1 MKPIK
6 LTMQAFGPFAQTET
20 IEFDKLGTNPLFLIN
35 GPTGSGKTS
44 ILDAI
49 CFALYGET
57 TGNERQGIQMRC
69 DMAAPTLLT
78 EVTLE
83 FSLHGKSYRVIR
95 SPEQEAPKARGE
107 GMTVRKHT
115 AALYEITDEEKLITS
130 KTTQVK
136 TEVTNIIGLNETQF
150 RQVMVLPQGK
160 FRELL
165 LATSKERE
173 EIFGQLFQT
182 DIYKKIE
189 YALKDK
195 ASAISKA
202 KDEFDNQIR
211 GALQVAGVSSEAELT
226 EQREALSVQFE
237 SVQKQ
242 EQESLAQLNAVKTEL
257 QKAEA
262 LSNEFKK
269 REQAEVALKQ
279 HLEQSDAVS
288 SRQLQLDNAKKA
300 SKVELPYVTLQNAS
314 KQTQELE
321 QKVAKLSQD
330 LTVANDA
337 VKSKEGALQT
347 AKEQAAQLP
356 KLTEQQY
363 QLEGMKGKLVEKSEL
378 EEAINAGLA
387 QKSEFE
393 VTLKKYIA
401 LKEKLTLE
409 AQQGQKSLDQARVD
423 VASIGSVEAEIKQQQ
438 RLMQD
443 LQKLTGLNQ
452 ELAKLDA
459 LTPSKQASVDKA
471 KARYAELQR
480 SADTLELSWHNA
492 QAAVLAQRLQAGEMC
507 PVCGSVEHPQ
517 PAQFVG
523 EEVTKDQVQ
532 NARNIEREGQ
542 VALNQLNNQLEQH
555 NIAIE
560 QYKQQIEQLSVELG
574 QNASM
579 DLSALQAS
587 MQQLNERLQQLS
599 SINLVQLEQ
608 SVNELNQ
615 RCITGESK
623 INDLQNQMAANES
636 TIKVNQEQLAKLSA
650 SLDAKYSSLD
660 VLEQEIVAI
669 QKQITELN
677 TAFESAQN
685 HLQQAVLAKTNIE
698 SQLTTNQQ
706 WLNEALDRLNT
717 AKADW
722 NQALQAS
729 AFEDEAQFIACK
741 VDEAEMQIW
750 QQEIDVFKQTQI
762 KLEQTL
768 ADLSSTLKDLALP
781 DLDDLNV
788 KLNSIQQSYVEAR
801 NQLDSTRSLFERLEK
816 VRNDI
821 ATLHD
826 KNTKLED
833 EYKVF
838 GTLYDVASGKTG
850 SRISLHRFVLGVL
863 LDDVLIQ
870 ASQRLSLMSKGRY
883 ILARK
888 TEGFKGAAGRGLD
901 LVVEDSYTGKTRDV
915 ATLSGGE
922 SFMAALALALGL
934 SDVVQSYSGG
944 IRLDTLFIDEGF
956 GSLDPESLDLAI
968 QTLVDLQQTG
978 RMIGVISHVS
988 ELKEQMAQRIDV
1000 EPSRLGSTVS
1010 VKSQMAFDSS
1020 SVKVNGT
1027 GKH

>member
-269 REQAEVALKQ
+269 REQAEIALKR

-378 EEAINAGLA
+378 EKAINAGLT

-393 VTLKKYIA
+393 ATLKKYIA

-452 ELAKLDA
+452 ELAKLGA
-459 LTPSKQASVDKA
+459 LTPSKQALVDQA
-471 KARYAELQR
+471 KARYVELQR

-523 EEVTKDQVQ
+523 EEVTKEQVQ
-532 NARNIEREGQ
+532 RARNTEREGQ
-542 VALNQLNNQLEQH
+542 VALNQLSNQLEQH
-555 NIAIE
+555 NIAVG

-579 DLSALQAS
+579 DLGALQAS

-615 RCITGESK
+615 RCVTGEGK
-623 INDLQNQMAANES
+623 INDLQNQMVANES

-650 SLDAKYSSLD
+650 SLDAKYSSLE
-660 VLEQEIVAI
+660 VLEQDIVAI

-706 WLNEALDRLNT
+706 WLNEALERLNT
-717 AKADW
+717 AKTDW
-722 NQALQAS
+722 AQALQTS
-729 AFEDEAQFIACK
+729 AFEDEAQFLASK

-750 QQEIDVFKQTQI
+750 QKEIDAFKQTQI

-781 DLDDLNV
+781 DLEGFNV
-788 KLNSIQQSYVEAR
+788 KLNSVQQSYVEAR

-1010 VKSQMAFDSS
+1010 VKSQMAFDS
-1020 SVKVNGT
+1020 
-1027 GKH
+1027 

>member
-1 MKPIK
+1 
-6 LTMQAFGPFAQTET
+6 
-20 IEFDKLGTNPLFLIN
+20 
-35 GPTGSGKTS
+35 
-44 ILDAI
+44 
-49 CFALYGET
+49 
-57 TGNERQGIQMRC
+57 
-69 DMAAPTLLT
+69 
-78 EVTLE
+78 
-83 FSLHGKSYRVIR
+83 
-95 SPEQEAPKARGE
+95 
-107 GMTVRKHT
+107 
-115 AALYEITDEEKLITS
+115 
-130 KTTQVK
+130 
-136 TEVTNIIGLNETQF
+136 
-150 RQVMVLPQGK
+150 
-160 FRELL
+160 
-165 LATSKERE
+165 
-173 EIFGQLFQT
+173 
-182 DIYKKIE
+182 
-189 YALKDK
+189 
-195 ASAISKA
+195 
-202 KDEFDNQIR
+202 
-211 GALQVAGVSSEAELT
+211 
-226 EQREALSVQFE
+226 
-237 SVQKQ
+237 
-242 EQESLAQLNAVKTEL
+242 
-257 QKAEA
+257 
-262 LSNEFKK
+262 
-269 REQAEVALKQ
+269 
-279 HLEQSDAVS
+279 
-288 SRQLQLDNAKKA
+288 
-300 SKVELPYVTLQNAS
+300 
-314 KQTQELE
+314 
-321 QKVAKLSQD
+321 
-330 LTVANDA
+330 
-337 VKSKEGALQT
+337 
-347 AKEQAAQLP
+347 
-356 KLTEQQY
+356 

-378 EEAINAGLA
+378 EKAINAGLT

-393 VTLKKYIA
+393 ATLKKYIA

-423 VASIGSVEAEIKQQQ
+423 VASIGTVEAEIKQQQ

-459 LTPSKQASVDKA
+459 LTPSKQASVDQA
-471 KARYAELQR
+471 KARYVELQR

-523 EEVTKDQVQ
+523 EEVTKEQVQ
-532 NARNIEREGQ
+532 RARNIEREGQ

-555 NIAIE
+555 NISIG

-615 RCITGESK
+615 RCVTGEGK

-636 TIKVNQEQLAKLSA
+636 TIKVNREQLVKLST
-650 SLDAKYSSLD
+650 SLDAKYSSLE
-660 VLEQEIVAI
+660 VLEQDIVAI
-669 QKQITELN
+669 QKQIAELN
-677 TAFESAQN
+677 SALENAQN

-706 WLNEALDRLNT
+706 WLNEALDRFST

-722 NQALQAS
+722 EQALQAS
-729 AFEDEAQFIACK
+729 AFEDEAQFLACK
-741 VDEAEMQIW
+741 VDEAEMQVW
-750 QQEIDVFKQTQI
+750 QQEIDAFKQTQI

-781 DLDDLNV
+781 DLENLNV
-788 KLNSIQQSYVEAR
+788 KLNSVQQSYVEAR

-1010 VKSQMAFDSS
+1010 VKSQMA
-1020 SVKVNGT
+1020 
-1027 GKH
+1027 

>member
-242 EQESLAQLNAVKTEL
+242 EQESLAQLNALKTEL

-269 REQAEVALKQ
+269 REQAEIALKQ

-300 SKVELPYVTLQNAS
+300 SKVELPYVTLQSAS

-378 EEAINAGLA
+378 EKAINAGLT

-393 VTLKKYIA
+393 ATLKKYIA

-423 VASIGSVEAEIKQQQ
+423 VASIGTVEAEIKQQQ

-452 ELAKLDA
+452 ELVKLDA
-459 LTPSKQASVDKA
+459 LTPSKQASVDQA
-471 KARYAELQR
+471 KARYVELQR

-555 NIAIE
+555 NIAIG

-579 DLSALQAS
+579 DLGALQAS
-587 MQQLNERLQQLS
+587 MQQLDERLQQLS

-615 RCITGESK
+615 RCVTGEGK

-636 TIKVNQEQLAKLSA
+636 TIKVNQEQLVKLST
-650 SLDAKYSSLD
+650 SLDAKYSSLE
-660 VLEQEIVAI
+660 VLEQDIVAI
-669 QKQITELN
+669 QKQIAELN
-677 TAFESAQN
+677 SALENAQN

-706 WLNEALDRLNT
+706 WLNEALDRFST
-717 AKADW
+717 AKANW
-722 NQALQAS
+722 EQALQAS
-729 AFEDEAQFIACK
+729 AFEDEAQFLACK
-741 VDEAEMQIW
+741 VDEAEMQVW
-750 QQEIDVFKQTQI
+750 QQEIDAFKQTQI

-781 DLDDLNV
+781 DLEGLNV
-788 KLNSIQQSYVEAR
+788 KLNSNQQSYVEAR
-801 NQLDSTRSLFERLEK
+801 NQLDSTHSLFERLEK

-821 ATLHD
+821 ASLHD
-826 KNTKLED
+826 KNNKLED

-1010 VKSQMAFDSS
+1010 VKSQMAFDS
-1020 SVKVNGT
+1020 
-1027 GKH
+1027 

>member
-136 TEVTNIIGLNETQF
+136 TEVANIIGLNETQF

-226 EQREALSVQFE
+226 EQREALASQFE

-269 REQAEVALKQ
+269 CEQAEIALKQ
-279 HLEQSDAVS
+279 HLEQSDAAS

-321 QKVAKLSQD
+321 QKVSKLSQD
-330 LTVANDA
+330 LIVANDA

-378 EEAINAGLA
+378 EKVINAGLA

-393 VTLKKYIA
+393 VTLNKYIA

-459 LTPSKQASVDKA
+459 LTPSKQASVDQA
-471 KARYAELQR
+471 KARYVELQR

-542 VALNQLNNQLEQH
+542 VTLNQLNNQLEQH
-555 NIAIE
+555 NIAIG

-579 DLSALQAS
+579 DLGALQAS

-615 RCITGESK
+615 RCVTGEGK

-650 SLDAKYSSLD
+650 SLDAKYSSLEG
-660 VLEQEIVAI
+660 LEQDIVAI
-669 QKQITELN
+669 QKQIAELN
-677 TAFESAQN
+677 ATFEAAQN

-706 WLNEALDRLNT
+706 WLNEALERLNT
-717 AKADW
+717 VKTDW
-722 NQALQAS
+722 EQALQAS
-729 AFEDEAQFIACK
+729 AFEDEEQFLACK
-741 VDEAEMQIW
+741 VDEADMQVW
-750 QQEIDVFKQTQI
+750 QQEIDAFKQTQI

-781 DLDDLNV
+781 DLEGLNV

-1010 VKSQMAFDSS
+1010 VKSQMAFDS
-1020 SVKVNGT
+1020 
-1027 GKH
+1027 

>member
-136 TEVTNIIGLNETQF
+136 TEVANIIGLNETQF

-189 YALKDK
+189 YVLKDK

-237 SVQKQ
+237 IVQKQ
-242 EQESLAQLNAVKTEL
+242 EQESLAQLNAVKTDL

-269 REQAEVALKQ
+269 REQAEIALKQ

-378 EEAINAGLA
+378 EKAINAGLT

-393 VTLKKYIA
+393 ATLKKYIA

-459 LTPSKQASVDKA
+459 LTLSKQASVDQA
-471 KARYAELQR
+471 KARYIELQR

-555 NIAIE
+555 NIATG

-574 QNASM
+574 QNASI
-579 DLSALQAS
+579 DLGALQVS

-608 SVNELNQ
+608 NVNELNQ
-615 RCITGESK
+615 RCVTGEGK

-636 TIKVNQEQLAKLSA
+636 TVKVNQEQLAKLSA
-650 SLDAKYSSLD
+650 SLDAKYSSLE
-660 VLEQEIVAI
+660 VLEQDIAVI
-669 QKQITELN
+669 QKQIMDLN
-677 TAFESAQN
+677 TSLEAAQN

-717 AKADW
+717 TKADW
-722 NQALQAS
+722 EQALQAS
-729 AFEDEAQFIACK
+729 AFEDEAQFLASK
-741 VDEAEMQIW
+741 VDEAEMQVW
-750 QQEIDVFKQTQI
+750 QQEIDAFKQTQI
-762 KLEQTL
+762 KLEQTM
-768 ADLSSTLKDLALP
+768 ADLSSELKDLALP
-781 DLDDLNV
+781 DLEEFNV
-788 KLNSIQQSYVEAR
+788 KLNIVQQGYVEAR

-1010 VKSQMAFDSS
+1010 VKSQMAFDS
-1020 SVKVNGT
+1020 
-1027 GKH
+1027 

>member
-226 EQREALSVQFE
+226 EQREALSAQFE
-237 SVQKQ
+237 TVQKQ

-269 REQAEVALKQ
+269 REHAEIALKQ
-279 HLEQSDAVS
+279 HLEKSDAAS

-378 EEAINAGLA
+378 EKAINAGLT

-393 VTLKKYIA
+393 VTLNKYIA

-409 AQQGQKSLDQARVD
+409 AQQGQKSLDQARVN
-423 VASIGSVEAEIKQQQ
+423 VASIGSVEVEIKQQQ

-459 LTPSKQASVDKA
+459 LTPSKQASVDQA
-471 KARYAELQR
+471 KARYVELQR

-492 QAAVLAQRLQAGEMC
+492 QAAVLAQRLQTGEMC

-523 EEVTKDQVQ
+523 EEVTKEQVQ
-532 NARNIEREGQ
+532 RARNTEREGQ
-542 VALNQLNNQLEQH
+542 VVLNQLNNQLEQH
-555 NIAIE
+555 NIAVG

-574 QNASM
+574 HNASM

-615 RCITGESK
+615 RCVTGEGK
-623 INDLQNQMAANES
+623 INDLLNQMAANES

-650 SLDAKYSSLD
+650 SLDAKYSSLE
-660 VLEQEIVAI
+660 VLEQDIVAI
-669 QKQITELN
+669 QKQIMDLN
-677 TAFESAQN
+677 TSLDTAQN

-706 WLNEALDRLNT
+706 WLNEALERLNT
-717 AKADW
+717 AKTDW
-722 NQALQAS
+722 AQALQAS
-729 AFEDEAQFIACK
+729 AFEDEAQFLACK
-741 VDEAEMQIW
+741 VDEAEMQVW
-750 QQEIDVFKQTQI
+750 QQEIDAFKQTQI

-768 ADLSSTLKDLALP
+768 TDLSSTLKDLALP
-781 DLDDLNV
+781 DLEGLNV
-788 KLNSIQQSYVEAR
+788 KLNSTQQSYVEAR

-1010 VKSQMAFDSS
+1010 VKSQMAFDS
-1020 SVKVNGT
+1020 
-1027 GKH
+1027 

>member
-115 AALYEITDEEKLITS
+115 AALYEITEEEKLITS

-226 EQREALSVQFE
+226 EQREALSSQFE

-257 QKAEA
+257 QKAEL

-269 REQAEVALKQ
+269 REQAEIALKQ
-279 HLEQSDAVS
+279 HLEQSDAVL

-300 SKVELPYVTLQNAS
+300 SKVELPYVTLQNTS

-330 LTVANDA
+330 LTVANGA

-378 EEAINAGLA
+378 EKAINAGLT

-393 VTLKKYIA
+393 ATLKKYIA

-423 VASIGSVEAEIKQQQ
+423 VASIGTVEAEIKQQQ

-459 LTPSKQASVDKA
+459 LTPSKQASVDQV
-471 KARYAELQR
+471 KARYVELQR

-492 QAAVLAQRLQAGEMC
+492 QAAVLAQRLRAGEMC

-523 EEVTKDQVQ
+523 EEVTKEQVQ
-532 NARNIEREGQ
+532 RARNTEREGQ
-542 VALNQLNNQLEQH
+542 VALNQLSNQLEQH
-555 NIAIE
+555 NIAVG

-579 DLSALQAS
+579 DLGALQAS

-615 RCITGESK
+615 RCVTGEGK
-623 INDLQNQMAANES
+623 INDLQNQMVANES

-650 SLDAKYSSLD
+650 SLDAKYSSLE
-660 VLEQEIVAI
+660 VLEQDIVAI

-706 WLNEALDRLNT
+706 WLNEALERLNT
-717 AKADW
+717 AKTDW
-722 NQALQAS
+722 AQALQTS
-729 AFEDEAQFIACK
+729 AFEDEAQFLACK
-741 VDEAEMQIW
+741 ADEAEMQVW
-750 QQEIDVFKQTQI
+750 QKEIDAFKLTQI

-768 ADLSSTLKDLALP
+768 ADLSSTLKDLVLP
-781 DLDDLNV
+781 DLEGLNV
-788 KLNSIQQSYVEAR
+788 KLNSVQQSYVEAR

-1000 EPSRLGSTVS
+1000 EPSRLGSIVS
-1010 VKSQMAFDSS
+1010 VKSQMAFDS
-1020 SVKVNGT
+1020 
-1027 GKH
+1027 

>member
-211 GALQVAGVSSEAELT
+211 GALQVAGVSSEVELT

-237 SVQKQ
+237 TVQKQ
-242 EQESLAQLNAVKTEL
+242 EQESLAQLNAVKTDL

-269 REQAEVALKQ
+269 REQAEIALKQ

-378 EEAINAGLA
+378 EKAINAGLM

-393 VTLKKYIA
+393 ATLKKYIA

-409 AQQGQKSLDQARVD
+409 AQRGQKSLDQARVD

-459 LTPSKQASVDKA
+459 LTPSKQALVDQA
-471 KARYAELQR
+471 KARYVELQR

-523 EEVTKDQVQ
+523 EEVTKEQVQ
-532 NARNIEREGQ
+532 RARNTEREGQ
-542 VALNQLNNQLEQH
+542 VALNQLSNQLEQH
-555 NIAIE
+555 NIAVG

-579 DLSALQAS
+579 DLGALQAS

-615 RCITGESK
+615 RCVTGEGK

-650 SLDAKYSSLD
+650 SLDAKYSSLE
-660 VLEQEIVAI
+660 VLEQDIVAI

-685 HLQQAVLAKTNIE
+685 QLQQAVLAKTNIE

-706 WLNEALDRLNT
+706 WLNEALERLNT
-717 AKADW
+717 AKTDW
-722 NQALQAS
+722 AQALQTS
-729 AFEDEAQFIACK
+729 AFEDEAQFLASK

-750 QQEIDVFKQTQI
+750 QKEIDAFKQTQI

-768 ADLSSTLKDLALP
+768 ADLSSELKDLALP
-781 DLDDLNV
+781 DLEELNV
-788 KLNSIQQSYVEAR
+788 RLNSVQQSYVEAR

-1010 VKSQMAFDSS
+1010 VKSQMAFDS
-1020 SVKVNGT
+1020 
-1027 GKH
+1027 

>member
-237 SVQKQ
+237 TVQKQ
-242 EQESLAQLNAVKTEL
+242 EKESLAQLNAVKTDL

-269 REQAEVALKQ
+269 REQAEIALKQ

-337 VKSKEGALQT
+337 VKSKEGAFQT

-363 QLEGMKGKLVEKSEL
+363 QLEGMKVKLVEKAEL
-378 EEAINAGLA
+378 EKAINAGLT

-393 VTLKKYIA
+393 ATLKKYIA

-409 AQQGQKSLDQARVD
+409 AQRGQKSLDQARVD
-423 VASIGSVEAEIKQQQ
+423 VASIGSVEAEITQQQ

-459 LTPSKQASVDKA
+459 LTPSKQASVDQA
-471 KARYAELQR
+471 KARYVELQR

-492 QAAVLAQRLQAGEMC
+492 QAAVLAQRLRAGEMC

-523 EEVTKDQVQ
+523 EEVTKEQVQ
-532 NARNIEREGQ
+532 NARNTEREGQ
-542 VALNQLNNQLEQH
+542 VALNQLSNQLEQH
-555 NIAIE
+555 NIAVG

-579 DLSALQAS
+579 NLSALQAS
-587 MQQLNERLQQLS
+587 MQKLNKRLQQLS

-615 RCITGESK
+615 RCVTGEGK

-636 TIKVNQEQLAKLSA
+636 KVKGSQEQLAKLSA

-660 VLEQEIVAI
+660 VLEQDIVAI

-677 TAFESAQN
+677 AAFESAQN

-706 WLNEALDRLNT
+706 WLNEALERLNT

-722 NQALQAS
+722 AQALQAS
-729 AFEDEAQFIACK
+729 AFEDEAQFLASK
-741 VDEAEMQIW
+741 VDEAEMQVW
-750 QQEIDVFKQTQI
+750 QQEIDAFKQNQI

-768 ADLSSTLKDLALP
+768 ADLSSELKDLALP
-781 DLDDLNV
+781 DLEGLNV
-788 KLNSIQQSYVEAR
+788 RLNSTQQSYVEAR

-850 SRISLHRFVLGVL
+850 CRISLHRFVLGVL

-1010 VKSQMAFDSS
+1010 VKSQMVFDS
-1020 SVKVNGT
+1020 
-1027 GKH
+1027 

>member
-20 IEFDKLGTNPLFLIN
+20 IEFGKLGTNPLFLIN

-226 EQREALSVQFE
+226 EQREALSAQFE

-269 REQAEVALKQ
+269 REHAEVALKQ

-288 SRQLQLDNAKKA
+288 SRQLKLDNAKKA

-378 EEAINAGLA
+378 ENAINAGLT

-393 VTLKKYIA
+393 ATLNKYIA

-443 LQKLTGLNQ
+443 LQKLTGLSE

-459 LTPSKQASVDKA
+459 LTPSKQASVDQA
-471 KARYAELQR
+471 KARYVELQR

-542 VALNQLNNQLEQH
+542 VTLNQLNNQLEQH
-555 NIAIE
+555 NIAIG

-579 DLSALQAS
+579 DLGALQAS

-615 RCITGESK
+615 RCVTGEGK

-636 TIKVNQEQLAKLSA
+636 TIKGNQEQLAKLSA
-650 SLDAKYSSLD
+650 SLDAKYSSLE
-660 VLEQEIVAI
+660 VLEQDIVVI

-706 WLNEALDRLNT
+706 WLNEALERLNT
-717 AKADW
+717 AKTDW
-722 NQALQAS
+722 AQALQAS
-729 AFEDEAQFIACK
+729 AFEDEAQFLASK
-741 VDEAEMQIW
+741 ADEAEMQVW
-750 QQEIDVFKQTQI
+750 QQEIEAFKQTQI

-768 ADLSSTLKDLALP
+768 ADLSSELKDLALP
-781 DLDDLNV
+781 DLEELNV
-788 KLNSIQQSYVEAR
+788 KLNSVQQGYVEAR

-826 KNTKLED
+826 KNTKLEA

-1010 VKSQMAFDSS
+1010 VKSQMVFDS
-1020 SVKVNGT
+1020 
-1027 GKH
+1027 

>member
-115 AALYEITDEEKLITS
+115 AALYEITDKEKLITS

-136 TEVTNIIGLNETQF
+136 TEVTNIVGLNETQF

-269 REQAEVALKQ
+269 REQAEIALKR

-314 KQTQELE
+314 KQAQELE

-363 QLEGMKGKLVEKSEL
+363 QLEAMKGKLVEKSEL
-378 EEAINAGLA
+378 EKAINAGLT

-393 VTLKKYIA
+393 ATLKKYIA

-409 AQQGQKSLDQARVD
+409 AQRGQKSLDQARVD

-459 LTPSKQASVDKA
+459 LTSSKQALVDQA
-471 KARYAELQR
+471 KARYVELQR

-523 EEVTKDQVQ
+523 EEVTKEQVQ
-532 NARNIEREGQ
+532 RARNTEREGQ
-542 VALNQLNNQLEQH
+542 VALNQLSNQLDQH
-555 NIAIE
+555 NIAVG

-579 DLSALQAS
+579 DLSTLQAS

-615 RCITGESK
+615 RCVTGEGK

-636 TIKVNQEQLAKLSA
+636 TIKGNQEQLAKLSA
-650 SLDAKYSSLD
+650 SLDAKYSSLE
-660 VLEQEIVAI
+660 VLEQDIVVI

-706 WLNEALDRLNT
+706 WLNEALERLNT
-717 AKADW
+717 VKTDW
-722 NQALQAS
+722 AQALQAS
-729 AFEDEAQFIACK
+729 AFEDEAQFLASK
-741 VDEAEMQIW
+741 VDEAEMQVW
-750 QQEIDVFKQTQI
+750 QQEIEAFKQTQI

-768 ADLSSTLKDLALP
+768 ADLSSTLRDLALP
-781 DLDDLNV
+781 DLEGFNV
-788 KLNSIQQSYVEAR
+788 KLNSAQQSYVEAR

-1000 EPSRLGSTVS
+1000 EPSRLGSIVS
-1010 VKSQMAFDSS
+1010 VKSQMAFDS
-1020 SVKVNGT
+1020 
-1027 GKH
+1027 

>member
-242 EQESLAQLNAVKTEL
+242 EQESLAQLNALKTEL

-269 REQAEVALKQ
+269 REQAEIALKQ

-300 SKVELPYVTLQNAS
+300 SKVELPYVTLQSAS

-378 EEAINAGLA
+378 EKAINAGLT

-393 VTLKKYIA
+393 ATLKKYIA

-423 VASIGSVEAEIKQQQ
+423 VASIGTVEAEIKQQQ

-459 LTPSKQASVDKA
+459 LTPRKQALVDQA
-471 KARYAELQR
+471 KARYVELQR

-523 EEVTKDQVQ
+523 EEVTKEQVQ
-532 NARNIEREGQ
+532 RARNTEREGQ
-542 VALNQLNNQLEQH
+542 VALNQLSNQLEQH
-555 NIAIE
+555 NIAVG

-579 DLSALQAS
+579 DLGALQAS
-587 MQQLNERLQQLS
+587 MQQLDERLQQLS

-615 RCITGESK
+615 RCVTGEGK
-623 INDLQNQMAANES
+623 INDLQNQMVANES

-650 SLDAKYSSLD
+650 SLDAKYSSLE
-660 VLEQEIVAI
+660 VLEQDIVAI

-706 WLNEALDRLNT
+706 WLNEALERLNT
-717 AKADW
+717 AKTDW
-722 NQALQAS
+722 AQALQTS
-729 AFEDEAQFIACK
+729 AFEDEAQFLACK
-741 VDEAEMQIW
+741 ADEAEMQVW
-750 QQEIDVFKQTQI
+750 QKEIDAFKLTQI

-768 ADLSSTLKDLALP
+768 ADLSSTLKDLVLP
-781 DLDDLNV
+781 DLEGLNV
-788 KLNSIQQSYVEAR
+788 KLNSNQQSYVEAR

-1010 VKSQMAFDSS
+1010 VKSQMVFDS
-1020 SVKVNGT
+1020 
-1027 GKH
+1027 

>member
-242 EQESLAQLNAVKTEL
+242 EQESLAQLNALKTEL

-269 REQAEVALKQ
+269 REQAEIALKQ

-300 SKVELPYVTLQNAS
+300 SKVELPYVTLQSAS

-378 EEAINAGLA
+378 EKAINAGLT

-393 VTLKKYIA
+393 ATLKKYIA

-459 LTPSKQASVDKA
+459 LTPSKQALVDQA
-471 KARYAELQR
+471 KARYVELQR

-523 EEVTKDQVQ
+523 EEVTKEQVQ
-532 NARNIEREGQ
+532 RARNTEREGQ
-542 VALNQLNNQLEQH
+542 VALNQLSNQLEQH
-555 NIAIE
+555 SIAVG

-574 QNASM
+574 QTASM

-587 MQQLNERLQQLS
+587 MQQLSERLQQLS

-615 RCITGESK
+615 RCVTGEGK
-623 INDLQNQMAANES
+623 INDLQNQMVANES

-650 SLDAKYSSLD
+650 SLDAKYSSLE
-660 VLEQEIVAI
+660 VLEQDIVAI

-706 WLNEALDRLNT
+706 WLNEALDRFST

-722 NQALQAS
+722 EQALQAS
-729 AFEDEAQFIACK
+729 AFEDEAQFLACK
-741 VDEAEMQIW
+741 VDEAEMQVW
-750 QQEIDVFKQTQI
+750 QQEIDAFKQTQI

-781 DLDDLNV
+781 DLENLNV
-788 KLNSIQQSYVEAR
+788 KLNSVQQSYVEAR

-1010 VKSQMAFDSS
+1010 VKSQMAFDS
-1020 SVKVNGT
+1020 
-1027 GKH
+1027 

>member
-242 EQESLAQLNAVKTEL
+242 EQESLAQLNALKTEL

-269 REQAEVALKQ
+269 REQAEIALKQ

-300 SKVELPYVTLQNAS
+300 SKVELPYVTLQSAS

-378 EEAINAGLA
+378 EKAINAGLT

-393 VTLKKYIA
+393 ATLKKYIA

-459 LTPSKQASVDKA
+459 LTPSKQASVDQA
-471 KARYAELQR
+471 KARYVELQR

-555 NIAIE
+555 NIAIG

-579 DLSALQAS
+579 DLGALQAS
-587 MQQLNERLQQLS
+587 MQQLDERLQQLS

-615 RCITGESK
+615 RCVTGEGK
-623 INDLQNQMAANES
+623 LNELQNQMAANES
-636 TIKVNQEQLAKLSA
+636 TIKVNQEQLVKLSA
-650 SLDAKYSSLD
+650 SLDAKYSSLE
-660 VLEQEIVAI
+660 VLEQDIIAI

-706 WLNEALDRLNT
+706 WLNEALDRFST

-722 NQALQAS
+722 SQALLAS
-729 AFEDEAQFIACK
+729 AFEDEAQFLACK
-741 VDEAEMQIW
+741 ADEAEMQVW
-750 QQEIDVFKQTQI
+750 QQEIDAFKLTQI

-768 ADLSSTLKDLALP
+768 ADLSSTLKDLVLP
-781 DLDDLNV
+781 DLEGLNV
-788 KLNSIQQSYVEAR
+788 KLNSNQQSYVEAR

-1010 VKSQMAFDSS
+1010 VKSQMAFDS
-1020 SVKVNGT
+1020 
-1027 GKH
+1027 

>member
-202 KDEFDNQIR
+202 KEEFDNQIR

-242 EQESLAQLNAVKTEL
+242 EQESLAQLNALKTEL

-269 REQAEVALKQ
+269 REQAEIALKQ

-300 SKVELPYVTLQNAS
+300 SKVELPYVTLQSAS

-378 EEAINAGLA
+378 EKAINAGLT

-393 VTLKKYIA
+393 ATLKKYIA

-459 LTPSKQASVDKA
+459 LTPSKQALVDQA
-471 KARYAELQR
+471 KARYVELQR

-523 EEVTKDQVQ
+523 EEVTKEQVQ
-532 NARNIEREGQ
+532 RARNTEREGQ
-542 VALNQLNNQLEQH
+542 VALNQLSNQLEQH
-555 NIAIE
+555 NIAVG

-579 DLSALQAS
+579 DLGALQAS

-615 RCITGESK
+615 RCVTGEGK
-623 INDLQNQMAANES
+623 INDLQNQMVANES

-650 SLDAKYSSLD
+650 SLDAKYSFLE
-660 VLEQEIVAI
+660 VLEQDIVAI

-706 WLNEALDRLNT
+706 WLNEALERLNT
-717 AKADW
+717 AKTDW
-722 NQALQAS
+722 AQALQTS
-729 AFEDEAQFIACK
+729 AFEDEAQFLACK
-741 VDEAEMQIW
+741 ADEAEMQVW
-750 QQEIDVFKQTQI
+750 QKEIDAFKLTQI

-768 ADLSSTLKDLALP
+768 ADLSSTLKDLVLP
-781 DLDDLNV
+781 DLEGLNV
-788 KLNSIQQSYVEAR
+788 KLNSNQQSYVEAR

-1010 VKSQMAFDSS
+1010 VKSQMVFDS
-1020 SVKVNGT
+1020 
-1027 GKH
+1027 

>member
-269 REQAEVALKQ
+269 REQAEIALKQ

-300 SKVELPYVTLQNAS
+300 SKVELPYVTLQSAS

-347 AKEQAAQLP
+347 AKEQAEQLP

-378 EEAINAGLA
+378 EKAINAGLT

-393 VTLKKYIA
+393 ATLKKYIA

-423 VASIGSVEAEIKQQQ
+423 VASIGTVEAEIKQQQ

-459 LTPSKQASVDKA
+459 LTPSKQASVDQA
-471 KARYAELQR
+471 KARYVELQR

-523 EEVTKDQVQ
+523 EEVTKVQVQ

-555 NIAIE
+555 NIAIG

-574 QNASM
+574 QNAST
-579 DLSALQAS
+579 DLGVLQTS
-587 MQQLNERLQQLS
+587 MQQFNERLQQLS

-615 RCITGESK
+615 RCVTGEGK
-623 INDLQNQMAANES
+623 INDLQNQMAANKS
-636 TIKVNQEQLAKLSA
+636 TIKVNQEQLVKLSA
-650 SLDAKYSSLD
+650 SLDAKYSSLE
-660 VLEQEIVAI
+660 VLEQDIVAI
-669 QKQITELN
+669 QKQIMDLN
-677 TAFESAQN
+677 TSLETAQN

-698 SQLTTNQQ
+698 SQLTTHQQ
-706 WLNEALDRLNT
+706 WLNEAVVRLST

-722 NQALQAS
+722 AQALQAS
-729 AFEDEAQFIACK
+729 AFEDEAQFLASK

-750 QQEIDVFKQTQI
+750 QQEIDAFKQTQI

-781 DLDDLNV
+781 DLENLNV
-788 KLNSIQQSYVEAR
+788 KLNSVQQSYVEAR

-1010 VKSQMAFDSS
+1010 VKSQMAFDS
-1020 SVKVNGT
+1020 
-1027 GKH
+1027 

>member
-136 TEVTNIIGLNETQF
+136 TEVTNIVGLNETQF

-269 REQAEVALKQ
+269 REQAEIALKR

-337 VKSKEGALQT
+337 VKSKEGALKT

-363 QLEGMKGKLVEKSEL
+363 QLEGMKVKLVEKSEL
-378 EEAINAGLA
+378 EKAINAGLT

-393 VTLKKYIA
+393 VTLNKYIA

-459 LTPSKQASVDKA
+459 LTLSKQASVDQG
-471 KARYAELQR
+471 KARYVELQR

-492 QAAVLAQRLQAGEMC
+492 QAAVLAQRLQADEMC

-523 EEVTKDQVQ
+523 EEVTKEQVQ
-532 NARNIEREGQ
+532 RARNAEREGQ
-542 VALNQLNNQLEQH
+542 VVLNQLNNQLEQH
-555 NIAIE
+555 NIAVG

-574 QNASM
+574 QNALM

-599 SINLVQLEQ
+599 SINLVQQEQ

-615 RCITGESK
+615 RCVTGEGK

-636 TIKVNQEQLAKLSA
+636 TIKVNQEQLVKLSA
-650 SLDAKYSSLD
+650 SLDAKYSSLE
-660 VLEQEIVAI
+660 VLEQDIVAI
-669 QKQITELN
+669 QKQIAELN

-685 HLQQAVLAKTNIE
+685 HLQKAVLAKTNIE

-706 WLNEALDRLNT
+706 WLNEALERLNT

-722 NQALQAS
+722 AQALQAS
-729 AFEDEAQFIACK
+729 AFEDEAQFLASK
-741 VDEAEMQIW
+741 VDEAEMQVW

-768 ADLSSTLKDLALP
+768 ADLSSELKDLALP
-781 DLDDLNV
+781 DLEELNV
-788 KLNSIQQSYVEAR
+788 KLNSVQQGYVEAR

-1010 VKSQMAFDSS
+1010 VKSQMAFDS
-1020 SVKVNGT
+1020 
-1027 GKH
+1027 

>member
-242 EQESLAQLNAVKTEL
+242 EQESLAQLNALKTEL

-269 REQAEVALKQ
+269 REQAEIALKQ

-300 SKVELPYVTLQNAS
+300 SKVELPYVTLQSAS

-378 EEAINAGLA
+378 EKAINAGLT

-393 VTLKKYIA
+393 ATLKKYIA

-423 VASIGSVEAEIKQQQ
+423 VASIGTVEAEIKQQQ

-459 LTPSKQASVDKA
+459 LTPSKQASVDQA
-471 KARYAELQR
+471 KARYVELQR

-523 EEVTKDQVQ
+523 EEVTKEQVQ
-532 NARNIEREGQ
+532 RARNTEREGQ

-555 NIAIE
+555 NIAIG

-579 DLSALQAS
+579 DLGALQAS
-587 MQQLNERLQQLS
+587 MQQLDERLQQLS

-615 RCITGESK
+615 RCVTGEGK

-636 TIKVNQEQLAKLSA
+636 TIKVNREQLAKLSS
-650 SLDAKYSSLD
+650 SLDAKYSSLE
-660 VLEQEIVAI
+660 VLEQDIVAI
-669 QKQITELN
+669 QKQIAELN
-677 TAFESAQN
+677 SALENAQN

-706 WLNEALDRLNT
+706 WLNEALDRFST

-722 NQALQAS
+722 EQALQAS
-729 AFEDEAQFIACK
+729 AFEDEAQFLACK
-741 VDEAEMQIW
+741 VDEAEMQVW
-750 QQEIDVFKQTQI
+750 QQEIDAFKQTQI

-781 DLDDLNV
+781 DLENINV
-788 KLNSIQQSYVEAR
+788 KLNSVQQSYVEAR

-1010 VKSQMAFDSS
+1010 VKSQMAFDS
-1020 SVKVNGT
+1020 
-1027 GKH
+1027 

>member
-226 EQREALSVQFE
+226 EQREALSSQFE

-242 EQESLAQLNAVKTEL
+242 EQEALAQLNAVKTEL

-269 REQAEVALKQ
+269 REQAEIALKR

-378 EEAINAGLA
+378 EKAINAGLT

-393 VTLKKYIA
+393 ATLKKYIA

-459 LTPSKQASVDKA
+459 LTPSKQALVDQA
-471 KARYAELQR
+471 KARYVELQR

-492 QAAVLAQRLQAGEMC
+492 QAAVLAHRLQAGEMC

-523 EEVTKDQVQ
+523 EEVTKEQVQ
-532 NARNIEREGQ
+532 RARNSEREGQ
-542 VALNQLNNQLEQH
+542 VALNQLSNQLEQH
-555 NIAIE
+555 NIAVG

-579 DLSALQAS
+579 DLSALRAS

-615 RCITGESK
+615 RCVTGEGK

-636 TIKVNQEQLAKLSA
+636 TIKGNQEQLAKLSA
-650 SLDAKYSSLD
+650 SLDAKYSSLE
-660 VLEQEIVAI
+660 VLEQDIVVI

-706 WLNEALDRLNT
+706 WLNEALERLNT
-717 AKADW
+717 ATTDW
-722 NQALQAS
+722 AQALQAS
-729 AFEDEAQFIACK
+729 AFEDEAQFLASK
-741 VDEAEMQIW
+741 VDEAEMQVW
-750 QQEIDVFKQTQI
+750 QQEIEAFKQTQI

-781 DLDDLNV
+781 DLEGFNV
-788 KLNSIQQSYVEAR
+788 KLNSVQQSYVEAR

-1000 EPSRLGSTVS
+1000 EASRLGSTVS
-1010 VKSQMAFDSS
+1010 VKSQMVFDS
-1020 SVKVNGT
+1020 
-1027 GKH
+1027 

>member
-115 AALYEITDEEKLITS
+115 AALYEVTDEEKLITS

-136 TEVTNIIGLNETQF
+136 TEVTNIVGLNETQF

-195 ASAISKA
+195 ASTISKA

-269 REQAEVALKQ
+269 REQAEIALKR

-378 EEAINAGLA
+378 EKAINAGLT

-393 VTLKKYIA
+393 ATLKKYIA

-409 AQQGQKSLDQARVD
+409 AQRGQKSLDQARVD

-459 LTPSKQASVDKA
+459 LTPSKQALFDQA
-471 KARYAELQR
+471 KARYVELQR

-523 EEVTKDQVQ
+523 EEVTKEQVQ
-532 NARNIEREGQ
+532 RARNTEREGQ
-542 VALNQLNNQLEQH
+542 VALNQLSNQLEQH
-555 NIAIE
+555 NIAVG

-615 RCITGESK
+615 RCVTGEGK

-636 TIKVNQEQLAKLSA
+636 TIKGNQEQLVKLSA
-650 SLDAKYSSLD
+650 SLDAKYSSLE
-660 VLEQEIVAI
+660 VLEQDIVVI

-706 WLNEALDRLNT
+706 WLNEALERLNT
-717 AKADW
+717 AKTDW
-722 NQALQAS
+722 AQALQAS
-729 AFEDEAQFIACK
+729 AFEDEAQFLASK
-741 VDEAEMQIW
+741 VDEAEMQVW
-750 QQEIDVFKQTQI
+750 QQEIEAFKQTQI

-781 DLDDLNV
+781 DLEGFNV
-788 KLNSIQQSYVEAR
+788 KLNSVQQSYVEAR

-1010 VKSQMAFDSS
+1010 VKSQMAFDS
-1020 SVKVNGT
+1020 
-1027 GKH
+1027 

>member
-269 REQAEVALKQ
+269 REQAEIALKQ

-330 LTVANDA
+330 HTVANDA

-378 EEAINAGLA
+378 EKAINTGLT

-393 VTLKKYIA
+393 ATLKKYIA
-401 LKEKLTLE
+401 LKEKLTQE

-423 VASIGSVEAEIKQQQ
+423 VASIGTVEAEIKQQQ

-459 LTPSKQASVDKA
+459 LTPSKQASVDQV
-471 KARYAELQR
+471 KARYVELQR

-492 QAAVLAQRLQAGEMC
+492 QAAVLAQRLRAGEMC

-523 EEVTKDQVQ
+523 EEVTKEQVQ
-532 NARNIEREGQ
+532 RARNTEREGQ
-542 VALNQLNNQLEQH
+542 VALNQLSNQLEQH
-555 NIAIE
+555 NIAVG

-579 DLSALQAS
+579 DLGALQAS
-587 MQQLNERLQQLS
+587 MQQLDERLQQLS

-615 RCITGESK
+615 RCITGEGK
-623 INDLQNQMAANES
+623 INELQNQMAANES
-636 TIKVNQEQLAKLSA
+636 TIKVNQEQLVKLSA
-650 SLDAKYSSLD
+650 SLDAKYSSLE
-660 VLEQEIVAI
+660 VLEQDIIAV
-669 QKQITELN
+669 QKQIAELN

-722 NQALQAS
+722 NQALLAS
-729 AFEDEAQFIACK
+729 AFEDEAQFLACK
-741 VDEAEMQIW
+741 ADEAEMQVW
-750 QQEIDVFKQTQI
+750 QQEIDAFKLTQI

-768 ADLSSTLKDLALP
+768 ADLSSTLKDLVLP
-781 DLDDLNV
+781 DLEGLNV
-788 KLNSIQQSYVEAR
+788 KLNSNQQSYVEAR

-1010 VKSQMAFDSS
+1010 VKSQMAFDS
-1020 SVKVNGT
+1020 
-1027 GKH
+1027 

>member
-211 GALQVAGVSSEAELT
+211 GALQVAGVSSEVELT
-226 EQREALSVQFE
+226 EQREALASQFE

-269 REQAEVALKQ
+269 REQAEIALKQ

-378 EEAINAGLA
+378 EKAINAGLT

-393 VTLKKYIA
+393 ATLKKYIA

-459 LTPSKQASVDKA
+459 LTPSKQALVDQA
-471 KARYAELQR
+471 KARYVELQR

-523 EEVTKDQVQ
+523 EEVTKEQVQ
-532 NARNIEREGQ
+532 RARNTEREGQ
-542 VALNQLNNQLEQH
+542 VALNQLSNQLEQH
-555 NIAIE
+555 NIAVG
-560 QYKQQIEQLSVELG
+560 QYKQQIEQLSVELY

-579 DLSALQAS
+579 DLGALQAS

-608 SVNELNQ
+608 SVNELNK
-615 RCITGESK
+615 RCVTGEGK
-623 INDLQNQMAANES
+623 INDLQNQMVANES

-650 SLDAKYSSLD
+650 SLDAKYSSLE
-660 VLEQEIVAI
+660 VLEQDIVAI

-706 WLNEALDRLNT
+706 WLNEALERLNT
-717 AKADW
+717 AKTDW
-722 NQALQAS
+722 AQALQTS
-729 AFEDEAQFIACK
+729 AFEDEAQFLASK

-750 QQEIDVFKQTQI
+750 QKEIDAFKQTQI

-781 DLDDLNV
+781 DLENLNV
-788 KLNSIQQSYVEAR
+788 KLNSVQQSYVEAR

-1010 VKSQMAFDSS
+1010 VKSQMAFDS
-1020 SVKVNGT
+1020 
-1027 GKH
+1027 

>member
-78 EVTLE
+78 EVTVE

-242 EQESLAQLNAVKTEL
+242 EQESLAQLNALKTEL

-269 REQAEVALKQ
+269 REQAEIALKQ

-300 SKVELPYVTLQNAS
+300 SKVELPYVTLQSAS
-314 KQTQELE
+314 KQTRELE

-378 EEAINAGLA
+378 EKAINAGLT

-393 VTLKKYIA
+393 ATLKKYIA

-459 LTPSKQASVDKA
+459 LTPSKQALVDQA
-471 KARYAELQR
+471 KARYVELQR

-523 EEVTKDQVQ
+523 EEVTKEQVQ
-532 NARNIEREGQ
+532 RARNTEREGQ
-542 VALNQLNNQLEQH
+542 VALNQLSNQLEQH
-555 NIAIE
+555 NIAVG

-574 QNASM
+574 QTASM

-615 RCITGESK
+615 RCVTGEGK

-636 TIKVNQEQLAKLSA
+636 TIKVNREQLAKLSA
-650 SLDAKYSSLD
+650 SLDAKYSSLE
-660 VLEQEIVAI
+660 VLEQDIVAI
-669 QKQITELN
+669 QKQIAELN
-677 TAFESAQN
+677 SALENAQN

-722 NQALQAS
+722 NQALLAS
-729 AFEDEAQFIACK
+729 AFEDEAQFLACK
-741 VDEAEMQIW
+741 ADEAEMQVW
-750 QQEIDVFKQTQI
+750 QKEIDAFKQTQI

-768 ADLSSTLKDLALP
+768 ADLSSTLKDLVLP
-781 DLDDLNV
+781 DLEGLNV
-788 KLNSIQQSYVEAR
+788 KLNSNQQSYVEAR

-1010 VKSQMAFDSS
+1010 VKSQMAFDS
-1020 SVKVNGT
+1020 
-1027 GKH
+1027 

>member
-269 REQAEVALKQ
+269 REQAEIALKR

-378 EEAINAGLA
+378 EKAINAGLT

-393 VTLKKYIA
+393 ATLKKYIA

-423 VASIGSVEAEIKQQQ
+423 VASIGTVEAEIKQQQ

-459 LTPSKQASVDKA
+459 LTPSKQASVDQV
-471 KARYAELQR
+471 KARYVELQR

-492 QAAVLAQRLQAGEMC
+492 QAAVLAQRLRTGEMC

-523 EEVTKDQVQ
+523 EEVTKEQVQ
-532 NARNIEREGQ
+532 RARNTEREGQ

-555 NIAIE
+555 NIAVG

-574 QNASM
+574 QTASM

-615 RCITGESK
+615 RCVTGEGKS
-623 INDLQNQMAANES
+623 NDLQNQMAANES
-636 TIKVNQEQLAKLSA
+636 TIKVNREQLAKLSA
-650 SLDAKYSSLD
+650 SLDAKYSSLE
-660 VLEQEIVAI
+660 VLEQDIIAI
-669 QKQITELN
+669 QKQIAELN

-706 WLNEALDRLNT
+706 WLNEALDRFST

-722 NQALQAS
+722 NQALLAS
-729 AFEDEAQFIACK
+729 AFEDEAQFLACK
-741 VDEAEMQIW
+741 ADEAEMQVW
-750 QQEIDVFKQTQI
+750 QKEIDAFKLTQI

-768 ADLSSTLKDLALP
+768 ADLSSTLKDLVLP
-781 DLDDLNV
+781 DLEGFNV
-788 KLNSIQQSYVEAR
+788 KLNSNQQSYVEAR

-1010 VKSQMAFDSS
+1010 VKSQMAFDS
-1020 SVKVNGT
+1020 
-1027 GKH
+1027 

>member
-242 EQESLAQLNAVKTEL
+242 EQESLAQLNALKTEL

-269 REQAEVALKQ
+269 REQAEIALKQ

-300 SKVELPYVTLQNAS
+300 SKVELPYVTLQSAS

-378 EEAINAGLA
+378 EKAINAGLT

-393 VTLKKYIA
+393 ATLKKYIA

-423 VASIGSVEAEIKQQQ
+423 VASIGTVEAEIKQQQ

-459 LTPSKQASVDKA
+459 LTPSKQASVDQA
-471 KARYAELQR
+471 KARYVELQR

-492 QAAVLAQRLQAGEMC
+492 QAAVLAQRLRAGEMC

-523 EEVTKDQVQ
+523 EEVTKEQVQ
-532 NARNIEREGQ
+532 RARNTEREGQ
-542 VALNQLNNQLEQH
+542 VALNQLSNQLEQH
-555 NIAIE
+555 NIAVG

-574 QNASM
+574 HNASM

-615 RCITGESK
+615 RCVTGEGK

-636 TIKVNQEQLAKLSA
+636 TIKVNREQLAKLSA
-650 SLDAKYSSLD
+650 SLDAKYSSLE
-660 VLEQEIVAI
+660 VLEQDIVAI

-706 WLNEALDRLNT
+706 WLNEALERLNT
-717 AKADW
+717 AKTDW
-722 NQALQAS
+722 AQALQTS
-729 AFEDEAQFIACK
+729 AFEDEAQFLASK

-750 QQEIDVFKQTQI
+750 QKEIDAFKQTQI

-781 DLDDLNV
+781 DLEGFNV
-788 KLNSIQQSYVEAR
+788 KLNSVQQSYVEAR

-1010 VKSQMAFDSS
+1010 VKSQMAFDS
-1020 SVKVNGT
+1020 
-1027 GKH
+1027 

>member
-83 FSLHGKSYRVIR
+83 FSLYGKSYRVIR

-242 EQESLAQLNAVKTEL
+242 EQESLAQLNALKTEL

-269 REQAEVALKQ
+269 REQAEIALKQ

-300 SKVELPYVTLQNAS
+300 SKVELPYVTLQSAS

-378 EEAINAGLA
+378 EKAINAGLT

-393 VTLKKYIA
+393 ATLKKYIA

-423 VASIGSVEAEIKQQQ
+423 VASIGTVEAEIKQQQ

-459 LTPSKQASVDKA
+459 LTPSKQASVDQV
-471 KARYAELQR
+471 KARYVELQR

-517 PAQFVG
+517 LAQFVG
-523 EEVTKDQVQ
+523 EEVTKEQVQ
-532 NARNIEREGQ
+532 RARNTEREGQ
-542 VALNQLNNQLEQH
+542 VALNQLSNQLEQH
-555 NIAIE
+555 NIAVG

-574 QNASM
+574 QTASM

-587 MQQLNERLQQLS
+587 MQQLSERLQQLS

-615 RCITGESK
+615 RCVTGEGK

-636 TIKVNQEQLAKLSA
+636 TIKVNREQLAKLSA
-650 SLDAKYSSLD
+650 SLDAKYSSLE
-660 VLEQEIVAI
+660 VLEQDIVAI
-669 QKQITELN
+669 KKQIAELN
-677 TAFESAQN
+677 SALENAQN

-706 WLNEALDRLNT
+706 WLNEALDRFST

-722 NQALQAS
+722 EQALQAS
-729 AFEDEAQFIACK
+729 AFEDEAQFLACK
-741 VDEAEMQIW
+741 VDEAEMQVW
-750 QQEIDVFKQTQI
+750 QQEIDAFKQTQI

-781 DLDDLNV
+781 DLENLNV
-788 KLNSIQQSYVEAR
+788 KLNSVQQSYVEAR

-826 KNTKLED
+826 KNIKLED

-1010 VKSQMAFDSS
+1010 VKSQMAFDS
-1020 SVKVNGT
+1020 
-1027 GKH
+1027 

>member
-242 EQESLAQLNAVKTEL
+242 EQESLAQLNALKTEL

-269 REQAEVALKQ
+269 REQAEIALKQ

-378 EEAINAGLA
+378 EKAINAGLT

-393 VTLKKYIA
+393 ATLKKYIA

-459 LTPSKQASVDKA
+459 LTSSKQASVDQA
-471 KARYAELQR
+471 KARYVELQR

-523 EEVTKDQVQ
+523 EEVTKEQVQ
-532 NARNIEREGQ
+532 RARNTEREGQ
-542 VALNQLNNQLEQH
+542 VALNQLSNQLEQH
-555 NIAIE
+555 NIAVG

-574 QNASM
+574 QAASM

-615 RCITGESK
+615 RCVTGEGK
-623 INDLQNQMAANES
+623 INDLQTQMAANES

-650 SLDAKYSSLD
+650 SLDAKYSSLE
-660 VLEQEIVAI
+660 VLEQDIAAT
-669 QKQITELN
+669 QKQIAELN
-677 TAFESAQN
+677 TTFETAQN

-722 NQALQAS
+722 NQALLAS
-729 AFEDEAQFIACK
+729 AFEDEAQFLACK
-741 VDEAEMQIW
+741 VDEAEMQVW
-750 QQEIDVFKQTQI
+750 QQEIDAFKQTQI
-762 KLEQTL
+762 QLEQTL

-781 DLDDLNV
+781 DLENLNV
-788 KLNSIQQSYVEAR
+788 KLNSVQQSYVEAR

-1010 VKSQMAFDSS
+1010 VKSQMAFDS
-1020 SVKVNGT
+1020 
-1027 GKH
+1027 

>member
-136 TEVTNIIGLNETQF
+136 TEVTNIVGLNETQF

-226 EQREALSVQFE
+226 ERREALSVQFE
-237 SVQKQ
+237 TVQKQ

-269 REQAEVALKQ
+269 REQAEIALKR

-378 EEAINAGLA
+378 EKAINAGLT

-393 VTLKKYIA
+393 ATLKKYIA

-409 AQQGQKSLDQARVD
+409 AQRGQKSLDQARVD

-459 LTPSKQASVDKA
+459 LTPSKQALVDQA
-471 KARYAELQR
+471 KARYVELQR

-523 EEVTKDQVQ
+523 EEVTKEQVQ
-532 NARNIEREGQ
+532 RARNTEREGQ
-542 VALNQLNNQLEQH
+542 VALNQLSNQLEQH
-555 NIAIE
+555 NIAVG

-615 RCITGESK
+615 RCVTGEGK

-636 TIKVNQEQLAKLSA
+636 TIKGNQEQLAKLSA
-650 SLDAKYSSLD
+650 SLDAKYSSLE
-660 VLEQEIVAI
+660 VLEQDIVVI

-706 WLNEALDRLNT
+706 WLNEALERLNT
-717 AKADW
+717 AKTDW
-722 NQALQAS
+722 AQALQAS
-729 AFEDEAQFIACK
+729 AFEDEAQFLASK
-741 VDEAEMQIW
+741 VDEAEMQVW
-750 QQEIDVFKQTQI
+750 QQEIEAFKQTQI

-781 DLDDLNV
+781 DLEGFNV
-788 KLNSIQQSYVEAR
+788 KLNSAQQSYVEAR

-1010 VKSQMAFDSS
+1010 VKSQMAFDS
-1020 SVKVNGT
+1020 
-1027 GKH
+1027 

>member
-226 EQREALSVQFE
+226 EQREVLSVQFE

-269 REQAEVALKQ
+269 REQAEIALKQ
-279 HLEQSDAVS
+279 HQEQSDAVL

-321 QKVAKLSQD
+321 QKVATLSQE

-337 VKSKEGALQT
+337 VKSKEGALQI
-347 AKEQAAQLP
+347 AKEQASQLP

-378 EEAINAGLA
+378 EKAINAGLT

-443 LQKLTGLNQ
+443 LQKLTGLSQ

-459 LTPSKQASVDKA
+459 LTPSKQASVDQA
-471 KARYAELQR
+471 KARYVELQR

-523 EEVTKDQVQ
+523 EEVTKEQVQ
-532 NARNIEREGQ
+532 RARNTEREGQ
-542 VALNQLNNQLEQH
+542 VVLNQLNNQLEQH
-555 NIAIE
+555 NIAVG

-574 QNASM
+574 HNASM

-615 RCITGESK
+615 RCVTGEGK

-650 SLDAKYSSLD
+650 SLDAKYSSLE
-660 VLEQEIVAI
+660 VLEQDIVAI
-669 QKQITELN
+669 QKRIAELN
-677 TAFESAQN
+677 ATFESAQN

-706 WLNEALDRLNT
+706 WLNEALERLNT
-717 AKADW
+717 AKTDW
-722 NQALQAS
+722 TQALQAS
-729 AFEDEAQFIACK
+729 AFEDEAQFLASK
-741 VDEAEMQIW
+741 ADEAEMQVW
-750 QQEIDVFKQTQI
+750 QQEIDAFKQTQI

-768 ADLSSTLKDLALP
+768 ADLSLTLKDLVLP
-781 DLDDLNV
+781 DLEGLNV

-1010 VKSQMAFDSS
+1010 VKSQMAFDS
-1020 SVKVNGT
+1020 
-1027 GKH
+1027 

>member
-211 GALQVAGVSSEAELT
+211 GALQVAGVSSEVELT

-237 SVQKQ
+237 TVQKQ
-242 EQESLAQLNAVKTEL
+242 EQESLAQLNAVKTDL

-269 REQAEVALKQ
+269 REQAEIALKQ

-330 LTVANDA
+330 LAVANDA

-363 QLEGMKGKLVEKSEL
+363 QLEGMKVKLVEKAEL
-378 EEAINAGLA
+378 EKAINAGLT

-393 VTLKKYIA
+393 ATLKKYIA

-409 AQQGQKSLDQARVD
+409 AQRGQKSLDQARVD

-459 LTPSKQASVDKA
+459 LT
-471 KARYAELQR
+471 
-480 SADTLELSWHNA
+480 
-492 QAAVLAQRLQAGEMC
+492 
-507 PVCGSVEHPQ
+507 
-517 PAQFVG
+517 VG
-523 EEVTKDQVQ
+523 EEVTKEQVQ
-532 NARNIEREGQ
+532 RARNTEREGQ
-542 VALNQLNNQLEQH
+542 VALNQLSNQLEQH
-555 NIAIE
+555 NIAVG

-615 RCITGESK
+615 RCVTGEGK

-636 TIKVNQEQLAKLSA
+636 TIKGNQEQLAKLSA
-650 SLDAKYSSLD
+650 SLDAKYSSLE
-660 VLEQEIVAI
+660 VLEQDIVVI

-706 WLNEALDRLNT
+706 WLNEALERLNT
-717 AKADW
+717 AKTDW
-722 NQALQAS
+722 AQALQAS
-729 AFEDEAQFIACK
+729 AFEDEAQFLASK
-741 VDEAEMQIW
+741 VDEAEMQVW
-750 QQEIDVFKQTQI
+750 QQEIEAFKQTQI

-781 DLDDLNV
+781 DLEGFNV
-788 KLNSIQQSYVEAR
+788 KLNSVQQSYVEAR

-1010 VKSQMAFDSS
+1010 VKSQMAFDS
-1020 SVKVNGT
+1020 
-1027 GKH
+1027 

>member
-115 AALYEITDEEKLITS
+115 AALYEITDEAKLITS

-242 EQESLAQLNAVKTEL
+242 EQESLAQLNALKTEL

-269 REQAEVALKQ
+269 REQAEIALKQ

-300 SKVELPYVTLQNAS
+300 SKVELPYVTLQSAS

-378 EEAINAGLA
+378 EKAINAGLT

-393 VTLKKYIA
+393 ATLKKYIA

-459 LTPSKQASVDKA
+459 LTPSKQALVDQA
-471 KARYAELQR
+471 KARYVELQR

-492 QAAVLAQRLQAGEMC
+492 QATVLAQRLQAGEMC

-523 EEVTKDQVQ
+523 EEVTKEQVQ
-532 NARNIEREGQ
+532 RARNTEREGQ
-542 VALNQLNNQLEQH
+542 VALNQLSNQLEQH
-555 NIAIE
+555 NIAVG

-579 DLSALQAS
+579 DLGALQAS

-615 RCITGESK
+615 RCVTGEGK

-636 TIKVNQEQLAKLSA
+636 TIKVNREQLAKLSA
-650 SLDAKYSSLD
+650 SLDAKYSSLE
-660 VLEQEIVAI
+660 VLEQDIVAI
-669 QKQITELN
+669 QKQIAELN
-677 TAFESAQN
+677 SALENAQN

-706 WLNEALDRLNT
+706 WLNEALDRFST

-722 NQALQAS
+722 EQALQAS
-729 AFEDEAQFIACK
+729 AFEDEAQFLACK
-741 VDEAEMQIW
+741 VDEAEMQVW
-750 QQEIDVFKQTQI
+750 QQEIDAFKQTQI

-781 DLDDLNV
+781 DLENLNV
-788 KLNSIQQSYVEAR
+788 KLNSVQQSYVEAR

-1010 VKSQMAFDSS
+1010 VKSQMAFDS
-1020 SVKVNGT
+1020 
-1027 GKH
+1027 

>member
-211 GALQVAGVSSEAELT
+211 GALQVAGVSSEVELT

-242 EQESLAQLNAVKTEL
+242 EQESLAQLNVVKTEL

-269 REQAEVALKQ
+269 REQAEIALKQ

-321 QKVAKLSQD
+321 RNVAKLSQD

-337 VKSKEGALQT
+337 VKSKEGALQI

-378 EEAINAGLA
+378 EKAINAGLT

-393 VTLKKYIA
+393 STLKKYIA
-401 LKEKLTLE
+401 LKEKLTQE

-459 LTPSKQASVDKA
+459 LTPSKQASVDQA
-471 KARYAELQR
+471 KARYVELQR

-492 QAAVLAQRLQAGEMC
+492 QAAVLAQRLQTGEMC

-523 EEVTKDQVQ
+523 EEVTKEQVQ
-532 NARNIEREGQ
+532 RARNTEREGQ

-555 NIAIE
+555 NIATG

-574 QNASM
+574 QSASM
-579 DLSALQAS
+579 NLSALQAS

-599 SINLVQLEQ
+599 SINLAQLEQ

-615 RCITGESK
+615 RCVTGEGK

-650 SLDAKYSSLD
+650 SLDAKYSSLE
-660 VLEQEIVAI
+660 VLEQDIVAI

-685 HLQQAVLAKTNIE
+685 HLQQAVLEKTNIE

-706 WLNEALDRLNT
+706 WLNEALERLNT
-717 AKADW
+717 AKTDW
-722 NQALQAS
+722 AQALQTS
-729 AFEDEAQFIACK
+729 AFEDEAQFLASK

-750 QQEIDVFKQTQI
+750 QKEIDAFKQTQI

-768 ADLSSTLKDLALP
+768 ADLSSELKDLALP
-781 DLDDLNV
+781 DLEGLNV
-788 KLNSIQQSYVEAR
+788 RLNSIQQSYVEAR

-850 SRISLHRFVLGVL
+850 SRISLHRFVLSVL

-1010 VKSQMAFDSS
+1010 VKSQMVFDS
-1020 SVKVNGT
+1020 
-1027 GKH
+1027 